1 MDQTTKEQ
9 LMAQFGAYLDEV
21 DDEPELAPRDDAFSL
36 FAELA
41 GLKNEVKREARQVR
55 EAIDQFKSVFST
67 LQTSNEALNRE
78 LESRR
83 QGEQGLRRDTLRP
96 LLQEL
101 LELRDR
107 MEAGLELSAPRKRS
121 VLGRLFR
128 RRNQRLDAL
137 REGQGMTLRR
147 LDRILG
153 DYRVRPVD
161 AVNKPLDPH
170 IMRVVEVEVRTDQPQ
185 GVVISELRKGFF
197 WDEELLRTAEVK
209 VNKRGDNP

>member
-1 MDQTTKEQ
+1 
-9 LMAQFGAYLDEV
+9 MAQFGAYLDEV
-21 DDEPELAPRDDAFSL
+21 DDESESAPAEDAFSL

-41 GLKNEVKREARQVR
+41 GLKNEVKREARQVK
-55 EAIDQFKSVFST
+55 EAIDQFSSVFST
-67 LQTSNEALNRE
+67 LQTSNEALGRE

-96 LLQEL
+96 LLYEL

-107 MEAGLELSAPRKRS
+107 VEAGLELSAPPKRS
-121 VLGRLFR
+121 LLGHLFR
-128 RRNQRLDAL
+128 RHNERLDAL
-137 REGQGMTLRR
+137 REGQRMTLRR
-147 LDRILG
+147 LDRVLG
-153 DYRVRPVD
+153 NYRVRPVE

-170 IMRVVEVEVRTDQPQ
+170 IMRVVEVEFRTDRPQ
-185 GVVISELRKGFF
+185 GIVISELRKGFF